1 MCSNNRDREAFYAM
15 GEKINALKTETP
27 KLHKPMITR
36 RQVVGVALI
45 IAGVALIAF
54 ASWQIGA
61 SSC

>member
-1 MCSNNRDREAFYAM
+1 M